1 MSSTLSRS
9 ARLPTGSPAWMF
21 PPLTKWG
28 AGRASAPKAS
38 VSRPWPSSS
47 SPSIGASRRPEGVCR
62 FRTGIG
68 RRISYN
74 STFSGA
80 AMASSDATSL
90 QLYLRLLRYVK
101 PYWAPFALSIAAMVV
116 TALTEPA
123 FPALLKP
130 LLDGSFVHKEGGLLL
145 WLPGLIVA
153 VFLVRG
159 LASYLSDYT
168 IGWVANKVVMD
179 LRNAMFANLVRL
191 PTNYYDN
198 HTSGSLIS
206 KFTFDVMQVAGAAT
220 SVISVLFRD
229 TLTVTFLLAWLFWL
243 NWKLT

>member
-1 MSSTLSRS
+1 M
-9 ARLPTGSPAWMF
+9 RLPTGSPAWTF
-21 PPLTKWG
+21 SPLKRWG
-28 AGRASAPKAS
+28 AGRASAPKGS

-47 SPSIGASRRPEGVCR
+47 LRSTGASRQKPSLRGPEPG
-62 FRTGIG
+62 TGC
-68 RRISYN
+68 RISYN

-90 QLYLRLLRYVK
+90 QLYVRLLRYVK

-116 TALTEPA
+116 TALTEPVL
-123 FPALLKP
+123 PAHLKP
-130 LLDGSFVHKEGGLLL
+130 LLDGSFVHKEGGLLV

-159 LASYLSDYT
+159 FASYVSDYA
-168 IGWVANKVVMD
+168 IGWVANKVETD
-179 LRNAMFANLVRL
+179 LRKDMFAKLVRL
-191 PTNYYDN
+191 PTQFSDN

-206 KFTFDVMQVAGAAT
+206 KFTFHVLHVTGAAT
-220 SVISVLFRD
+220 RLISVLFRD

-243 NWKLT
+243 NWKLTLVALLVV